1 MALNNGFKQMKHYI
15 MFSIVHVLT
24 TTGIRNEEFCTL
36 LIKDFKQDTILG
48 GYYLNVIGKGNKR
61 KQVPLNGKVVETIK
75 MFRYVRGLPSIEE
88 SEPGEPLLT
97 TNRGIAFVPS
107 SLSQYVK
114 KEINSLYKELGR
126 KPVAITP
133 HHFRHAFAIISRLSN
148 VDLYSIMNSLG
159 HNSLLTTEIYL
170 EKVFARKNHA
180 IHKWK
185 SELLGEYI

>member
-1 MALNNGFKQMKHYI
+1 MLNGFKQMKHYI

-36 LIKDFKQDTILG
+36 LIRDFKQDTILG
-48 GYYLNVIGKGNKR
+48 EYYLNVIGKGNKR
-61 KQVPLNGKVVETIK
+61 RQVPLNGKIVETIK

-88 SEPGEPLLT
+88 SEPGEPLFT
-97 TNRGIAFVPS
+97 TNRGKAFVPS

-133 HHFRHAFAIISRLSN
+133 HHFRHTFAIISRLSN

-159 HNSLLTTEIYL
+159 HNSLLTTEIY
-170 EKVFARKNHA
+170 
-180 IHKWK
+180 
-185 SELLGEYI
+185 